1 MSQSVHEKVGKRIRL
16 ARKEMGL
23 TQEALAAEIG
33 TTQPKVSRMETG
45 KCNDSISM
53 VEVISKYTH
62 KPMVFFFV
70 DNESEI
76 WDYLTK
82 NGAPARW
89 QVAESEV
96 EYDK

>member
-16 ARKEMGL
+16 ARKELGL

-33 TTQPKVSRMETG
+33 TTQPKVSRMENG
-45 KCNDSISM
+45 KCMDSISM

-62 KPMVFFFV
+62 KPIVFFFIE
-70 DNESEI
+70 DEREI

-82 NGAPARW
+82 KGAPARW
-89 QVAESEV
+89 MLVETEG